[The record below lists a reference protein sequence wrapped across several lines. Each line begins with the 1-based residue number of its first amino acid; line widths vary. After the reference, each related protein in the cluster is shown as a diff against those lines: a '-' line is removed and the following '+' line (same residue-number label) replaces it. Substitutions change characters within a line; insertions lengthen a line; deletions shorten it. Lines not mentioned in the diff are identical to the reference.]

1 MASAPLGASYA
12 TLAGRAASD
21 RQTGRALWTEIVEV
35 VLTWLERA
43 RERRHL
49 SQFNDH
55 MLKDIGLSR
64 SEVETEIAKPFW
76 RA

>member
-1 MASAPLGASYA
+1 VGASYA
-12 TLAGRAASD
+12 TLAGRTRID
-21 RQTGRALWTEIVEV
+21 RQAGRALWTEIAEV

-43 RERRHL
+43 RQRRHL
-49 SQFNDH
+49 GQFSDH

-64 SEVETEIAKPFW
+64 AEVEIEVSKPFW

>member
-12 TLAGRAASD
+12 TLAGRAGD
-21 RQTGRALWTEIVEV
+21 RRIGRALWTEIVEV

-64 SEVETEIAKPFW
+64 SEAESEIAKPFW

>member
-1 MASAPLGASYA
+1 MASAPVGASYA
-12 TLAGRAASD
+12 TLAGRARID
-21 RQTGRALWTEIVEV
+21 RQAGRALWTEIAEV

-43 RERRHL
+43 RQRRHL
-49 SQFNDH
+49 GQFSDH

-64 SEVETEIAKPFW
+64 AEVEIEVSKPFW

>member
-1 MASAPLGASYA
+1 MASEPLGASCA
-12 TLAGRAASD
+12 TLAGRATSG
-21 RQTGRALWTEIVEV
+21 RQAGRALWTEIVEV
-35 VLTWLERA
+35 VLTWLERT
-43 RERRHL
+43 RQRRHL

-64 SEVETEIAKPFW
+64 SEAESEISKPFW